1 MTDPDA
7 RAGNLKME
15 QAREHRERSLENPQA
30 TAGLTTVNLNPTA
43 MSARFTHKLTPGRN
57 LSMFFGWAVAGA
69 AIVVLLWWVK
79 PDRAADDMS
88 LMVLEPAETVQ
99 TREDAGSQSQ
109 ATEVRQP
116 SDSSTDPDEGAERL
130 ADSITYMESQ
140 LKIVQEITDSVI
152 ETEQKT
158 ALSTSPEQPAM
169 TEAAPGRESLPPPVV
184 ADPAS
189 SEIPL
194 STTLGADSVAGE
206 QSSSRKP
213 IPAAASNTAASN
225 TAAMGR
231 QDSVA
236 RKQPAVSVDKTGPWV
251 INLVSSSS
259 KADAD
264 RLAEKARSRGIETD
278 QQPVT
283 VKGKQFW
290 RVQITGFSTEE
301 QASAYA
307 DTAREKLGLKDVW
320 IMKR

>member
-1 MTDPDA
+1 
-7 RAGNLKME
+7 ME
-15 QAREHRERSLENPQA
+15 QAREHRERSLEPPQA
-30 TAGLTTVNLNPTA
+30 TAGFTTVSLNPAATPA
-43 MSARFTHKLTPGRN
+43 KSTHKLAPGRN
-57 LSMFFGWAVAGA
+57 LSMFFGWAAAGA

-88 LMVLEPAETVQ
+88 LMVPETAETVQ
-99 TREDAGSQSQ
+99 TREDAGPQSP
-109 ATEVRQP
+109 ATDVRQP
-116 SDSSTDPDEGAERL
+116 SDSSTDPDEGADRL
-130 ADSITYMESQ
+130 ADSITYLESK
-140 LKIVQEITDSVI
+140 LMSAEEITDSVI
-152 ETEQKT
+152 ETEQKN

-169 TEAAPGRESLPPPVV
+169 TEAAQGRESLPPPVV

-194 STTLGADSVAGE
+194 STTLGADTVAGG

-213 IPAAASNTAASN
+213 IPAAASNTAA
-225 TAAMGR
+225 MDR
-231 QDSVA
+231 QNSGD

-290 RVQITGFSTEE
+290 RVQITGFSTQE